1 MVTNSPRAS
10 QIVSP
15 AGVWAHLST
24 DLQVQAVRLLAQL
37 AAHLVLT
44 QAEQPI
50 QQERKEACDAFPCT
64 QQQNPA

>member
-15 AGVWAHLST
+15 AGVWVHLST

-37 AAHLVLT
+37 AAHLVLA
-44 QAEQPI
+44 QAEPI
-50 QQERKEACDAFPCT
+50 QQERKEACDAFSCT
-64 QQQNPA
+64 Q

>member
-10 QIVSP
+10 RIVSP

-37 AAHLVLT
+37 ATHLVLA
-44 QAEQPI
+44 QAEPI
-50 QQERKEACDAFPCT
+50 QQERKEACDALSCI
-64 QQQNPA
+64 QHQNPA

>member
-1 MVTNSPRAS
+1 MDTNSPRAA

-15 AGVWAHLST
+15 VGVWAHLST

-37 AAHLVLT
+37 AAHLVLA
-44 QAEQPI
+44 QAEPI

-64 QQQNPA
+64 KQQNPA